1 MKTLYIWIEE
11 VSGTYVKDNF
21 MPLQFFIFQQ
31 IFNSTCQ
38 DPTFLFSRHSFE
50 FLSIFL
56 TKSNVQLLALGK
68 EAELNIAF
76 WAQKPFAEIRHLQTR
91 NVSLLYNIFMKNV
104 GILQGN
110 VEIYFENVLLSQY
123 IDFKSKFSYLA
134 KNLAENWMLRSKEF
148 F

>member
-1 MKTLYIWIEE
+1 
-11 VSGTYVKDNF
+11 

-91 NVSLLYNIFMKNV
+91 NLSLLYNIFIKNV
-104 GILQGN
+104 GILQEN
-110 VEIYFENVLLSQY
+110 VKIYSENVLLSQY
-123 IDFKSKFSYLA
+123 IDFKRKIVESPTVHSFTFFVSEPNCQMALPCAQSLFFLILRYL
-134 KNLAENWMLRSKEF
+134 
-148 F
+148 